1 MERIRR
7 FVEKYREQLAYL
19 FFGGVATVVNI
30 GVYGLMHGLMDVHS
44 DLANA
49 VAWAVSVAL
58 AYVTNRKWVFRSR
71 TRGRAMA
78 REFGAF
84 VAGRLIT
91 GLMDQGIMHLATQ
104 VVGPRF
110 IPAAARKHVL
120 EGQVAKLRKHER
132 VHLAEGVGG
141 KRQVSPPLDIL
152 LYAHILTGHMRSSPW
167 FLFFLV
173 LCCYKS

>member
-1 MERIRR
+1 MEVGMERIRR

-49 VAWAVSVAL
+49 VAWAVSVAV

-110 IPAAARKHVL
+110 IPAAARKLWDMGVKVASNVL
-120 EGQVAKLRKHER
+120 VIVLNYVFSKGFIFREKGTGNSRSAG
-132 VHLAEGVGG
+132 GVGS
-141 KRQVSPPLDIL
+141 KQ
-152 LYAHILTGHMRSSPW
+152 
-167 FLFFLV
+167 
-173 LCCYKS
+173 

>member
-1 MERIRR
+1 MEVGMERIRR

-110 IPAAARKHVL
+110 IPAAARKLWDMGVKVASNVL
-120 EGQVAKLRKHER
+120 VIVLNYVFSKGFIFREQATGN
-132 VHLAEGVGG
+132 
-141 KRQVSPPLDIL
+141 RQQSKCR
-152 LYAHILTGHMRSSPW
+152 GSRQ
-167 FLFFLV
+167 
-173 LCCYKS
+173 

>member
-49 VAWAVSVAL
+49 VAWAVSVAV

-104 VVGPRF
+104 VVGPRI
-110 IPAAARKHVL
+110 IPASARKLWDMGVKAASNVL
-120 EGQVAKLRKHER
+120 VIVLNYVFSKRCIFREKGTGNSRSA
-132 VHLAEGVGG
+132 GG
-141 KRQVSPPLDIL
+141 GGSR
-152 LYAHILTGHMRSSPW
+152 
-167 FLFFLV
+167 
-173 LCCYKS
+173 